1 MAQHAPT
8 LLECRD
14 WVMEHCTNLLKA
26 TANDHKNYLIAI
38 DSTRIFVNAL
48 DAPLTATLPLL
59 ENLDALTR
67 SFETETNT
75 NAVVSI
81 FVFGLHSLTF
91 ITIID

>member
-14 WVMEHCTNLLKA
+14 WVMEHCTNLLKTA
-26 TANDHKNYLIAI
+26 TNDQKNYLVAI

-59 ENLDALTR
+59 ENLDALTQ
-67 SFETETNT
+67 SFETETNA
-75 NAVVSI
+75 NVVVSL
-81 FVFGLHSLTF
+81 FMGGSTC
-91 ITIID
+91 